1 MNACKDKTMKRRHNE
16 KAMQWQRGV
25 VAIEFAILFPV
36 FFALS
41 YAVMSYG
48 MYFLLLQSFAYAGED
63 ALRAALATDCEA
75 AVCTEAELEPVVT
88 AQVQSS
94 LTWFSASLVST
105 AVSDENFFSCDA
117 SMLCTV
123 RLSAPPILDSI
134 SLPIVGRIPDL
145 PNPVVSRSS
154 LRM

>member
-1 MNACKDKTMKRRHNE
+1 MRRRQNSTVRQ
-16 KAMQWQRGV
+16 AQSGV

-48 MYFLLLQSFAYAGED
+48 MYFLLLQSFSYAGED
-63 ALRAALATDCEA
+63 ALRAALATDCAA

-88 AQVQSS
+88 TQVQNS
-94 LTWFSASLVST
+94 LTWFSASLVSS
-105 AVSDENFFSCDA
+105 AISGENFFSCDA
-117 SMLCTV
+117 TMLCTV

-134 SLPIVGRIPDL
+134 NLPLVGRVPDL